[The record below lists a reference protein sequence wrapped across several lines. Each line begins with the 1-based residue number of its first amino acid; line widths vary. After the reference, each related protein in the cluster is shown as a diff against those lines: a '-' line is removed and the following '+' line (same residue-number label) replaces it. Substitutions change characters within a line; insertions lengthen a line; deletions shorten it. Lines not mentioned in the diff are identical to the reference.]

1 VHTAE
6 GFAYLSE
13 TICFSH
19 ITDSALAG
27 RVTDAID
34 KRACSYC
41 GRSGAPDDPPFAVS
55 MDTVGRLVLE
65 AATWLYHDGYDEF
78 FHEGW
83 PEQYDTDYV
92 VSEVAEGAFDNA
104 VSDEALAHISDAISK
119 PEAWVDSRLQED
131 FLLSWDSF
139 ADIVKHKTRFVY
151 IGARERPNRSKEP
164 PALVSNFLDGLA
176 AYVNEDMFTS
186 IEPGEKLYR
195 ARMAEDGFTLL
206 REASSDLAKHLGPA
220 PAGKA
225 SAGRLNPEG
234 VGLFYGATTASV
246 AVKETALHSPHD
258 DAVVG
263 AFRVG
268 VPLRILDFTKRPA
281 PPSIFD
287 EGKRQEYVFAKFADD
302 FEERLTQSIRL
313 TGAERVEYVVTQV
326 IGEYFRWAPELKV
339 DGIAWKSH
347 LLEEGEEGKNVLVW
361 AGAED
366 VRSDPPPS
374 DEDRASF
381 ARWERT
387 VPRPTPT
394 LTLSGPDV
402 TVHRAKRSVKV
413 SPPMLPGDDDSDPL
427 FMDLPSSD

>member
-6 GFAYLSE
+6 GFTFLTE

-19 ITDSALAG
+19 IIDSALAEL
-27 RVTDAID
+27 VAEATD

-41 GRSGAPDDPPFAVS
+41 GRTGSPADAPFAVS

-65 AATWLYHDGYDEF
+65 AATWLYHDGHDEF

-83 PEQYDTDYV
+83 PEQYETGHVID
-92 VSEVAEGAFDNA
+92 EVAYGAFDKA
-104 VSDEALAHISDAISK
+104 VNDEVLAHISDAIDE

-131 FLLSWDSF
+131 FLLTWESF
-139 ADIVKHKTRFVY
+139 ADIVKHKSRFVY

-176 AYVNEDMFTS
+176 AYVQEDMLTG
-186 IEPGEKLYR
+186 IAPGERLYR
-195 ARMAEDGFTLL
+195 ARMDEDGFELL
-206 REASSDLAKHLGPA
+206 RTASNDPAKHLGPA
-220 PAGKA
+220 PAGRA

-258 DAVVG
+258 EAVVG

-268 VPLRILDFTKRPA
+268 LPLQILDFTKRPA

-287 EGKRQEYVFAKFADD
+287 QKKRQEFVFARFADD
-302 FEERLTQSIRL
+302 FEERLTQSVRL
-313 TGAERVEYVVTQV
+313 SGAERVEYVVTQV
-326 IGEYFRWAPELKV
+326 IGEYFRWAPEMKL

-347 LLEEGEEGKNVLVW
+347 LLSEGEQGKNVLVW
-361 AGAED
+361 ASAED
-366 VRSDPPPS
+366 VRSDPPPTN
-374 DEDRASF
+374 EDPASF

-387 VPRPTPT
+387 TPPPTPT
-394 LTLSGPDV
+394 LTLSSQDV
-402 TVHRAKRSVKV
+402 TVHHVKRVV
-413 SPPMLPGDDDSDPL
+413 EVGHAMLQGDDDPDPMV
-427 FMDLPSSD
+427 MDVR

>member
-1 VHTAE
+1 MHAAE

-19 ITDSALAG
+19 IIDSALAEL
-27 RVTDAID
+27 VADATDQ
-34 KRACSYC
+34 RTCSYC
-41 GRSGAPDDPPFAVS
+41 GRTGSVDDPPFAVP

-92 VSEVAEGAFDNA
+92 VDDVARNAFDPA
-104 VSDEALAHISDAISK
+104 VSYEALAHISEAITK
-119 PEAWVDSRLQED
+119 PEAWVDSRLQHD
-131 FLLSWDSF
+131 FLLSWESF
-139 ADIVKHKTRFVY
+139 ADMVKHKTRFVY
-151 IGARERPNRSKEP
+151 IGARERPNRSTEP

-176 AYVNEDMFTS
+176 AYVNEDMLTN

-195 ARMAEDGFTLL
+195 ARMADDGFMLL
-206 REASSDLAKHLGPA
+206 REASSDPARHLGPA

-234 VGLFYGATTASV
+234 VGLFYGATTVSV

-263 AFRVG
+263 AFRIG
-268 VPLRILDFTKRPA
+268 LPLRVLDFTKRPA
-281 PPSIFD
+281 TPSIFD
-287 EGKRQEYVFAKFADD
+287 RRKRQEFVFAKFADD
-302 FEERLTQSIRL
+302 FEERLTQSVRL

-326 IGEYFRWAPELKV
+326 IGEYFRWAPELKL

-347 LLEEGEEGKNVLVW
+347 LLSDGEQGKNVLLW
-361 AGAED
+361 ASAED

-374 DEDRASF
+374 NEDRAGF

-394 LTLSGPDV
+394 LTLSRRDI
-402 TVHRAKRSVKV
+402 TVHRAKRFVTV
-413 SPPMLPGDDDSDPL
+413 SRPILPGDDDPNPL
-427 FMDLPSSD
+427 FMDS